1 MKNLSLTTLLILIT
15 LGFSSCSVEEDPI
28 LQDEVSGKL
37 FEKVSVNRNADG
49 SYYVDM
55 KLNDGA
61 GVDIVDNDKFNG
73 KDLNFYSSDENN
85 ITRLNENVDLGG
97 EGNFK
102 LGVKNFGSNTKSTI
116 TVIDND
122 IKFNRSTGEEDY
134 LADYSITNNG
144 DGTFDLNFTV
154 DPNINTDFIYN
165 EDTSE
170 YEIHL
175 DPGTSAQ
182 LDFART
188 FTKEEGEQLR
198 IVFVNHFD
206 NSNGRSSG
214 GSNEKPEVIIDDEV
228 DPEAGN

>member
-1 MKNLSLTTLLILIT
+1 MKNLSLTTLLIIIT
-15 LGFSSCSVEEDPI
+15 LGFSSCSVEQDSI

-37 FEKVSVNRNADG
+37 FEKVSVNRNSDG

-61 GVDIVDNDKFNG
+61 GVDVSNTDKNAT
-73 KDLNFYSSDENN
+73 DLNFYPSEEAHSTRNLSEN
-85 ITRLNENVDLGG
+85 IDLAG

-102 LGVKNFGSNTKSTI
+102 LGVRNFGSDHKSTI

-122 IKFNRSTGEEDY
+122 IKFNRSTGEEDH
-134 LADYSITNNG
+134 LTDYSITNNG
-144 DGTFDLNFTV
+144 DGTFDLDFTV
-154 DPNINTDFIYN
+154 DSDISTEFIYN
-165 EDTSE
+165 EDTRE

-175 DPGTSAQ
+175 DPGTSSQ
-182 LDFART
+182 LDFTRT

-206 NSNGRSSG
+206 DPNGRNSG
-214 GSNEKPEVIIDDEV
+214 VSNDKPEVIIDDEV
-228 DPEAGN
+228 DE